1 MGKYVN
7 NKCSS
12 LYNIT
17 LCAIVLMGSL
27 AGCKKDEP
35 TAQEQVTK
43 MLTSA
48 EAWQDPIVT
57 VDDVDQSALYTDFVI
72 SFSNTNYTSAN
83 GSPVWKSAGTWV
95 FKDEMAQIMIFDG
108 VQEVEITSISNEE
121 LELSVQ
127 WNEDTFEPGRT
138 RSVKGKNKF
147 KLKKKPKK

>member
-1 MGKYVN
+1 MIRLPLN
-7 NKCSS
+7 MRSS
-12 LYNIT
+12 LW
-17 LCAIVLMGSL
+17 AILFLLVSL
-27 AGCKKDEP
+27 YACKDEEP
-35 TAQEQVTK
+35 LSDQERVTSL
-43 MLTSA
+43 LTSA

-147 KLKKKPKK
+147 KLKKKPK